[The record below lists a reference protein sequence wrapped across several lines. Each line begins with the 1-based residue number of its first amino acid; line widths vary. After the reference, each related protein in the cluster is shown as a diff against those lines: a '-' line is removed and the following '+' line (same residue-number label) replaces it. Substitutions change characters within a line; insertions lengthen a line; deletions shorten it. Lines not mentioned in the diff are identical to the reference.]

1 MRDFRLSVDFPGMN
15 INNTLTFARSGSEHT
30 TVIEHHPTPVC
41 FREYAAMKSVH
52 RRFVRMFGI
61 NRSVF
66 VLRAWKNADEW
77 FSPSMRLYFTDT
89 W

>member
-15 INNTLTFARSGSEHT
+15 INDTLTFVRCGSEHA
-30 TVIEHHPTPVC
+30 TVIEHHPTPVY
-41 FREYAAMKSVH
+41 FREYVAMKCVH
-52 RRFVRMFGI
+52 RRFVRMFGT

-77 FSPSMRLYFTDT
+77 FFPSMRLYFTDT